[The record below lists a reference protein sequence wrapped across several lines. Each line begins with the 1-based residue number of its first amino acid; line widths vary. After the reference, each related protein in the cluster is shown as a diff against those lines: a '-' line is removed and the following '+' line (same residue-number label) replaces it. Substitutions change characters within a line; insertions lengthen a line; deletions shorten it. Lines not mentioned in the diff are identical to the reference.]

1 MNDWLKNQLIDSDTA
16 QKMKFST
23 DDYFIFCAMKGITS
37 KLIRDENIFQYNDAL
52 FVHNTKRI
60 VNEAEN

>member
-1 MNDWLKNQLIDSDTA
+1 
-16 QKMKFST
+16 MKFST
-23 DDYFIFCAMKGITS
+23 NDYFIFCAMKGITS

-60 VNEAEN
+60 VNKAEN